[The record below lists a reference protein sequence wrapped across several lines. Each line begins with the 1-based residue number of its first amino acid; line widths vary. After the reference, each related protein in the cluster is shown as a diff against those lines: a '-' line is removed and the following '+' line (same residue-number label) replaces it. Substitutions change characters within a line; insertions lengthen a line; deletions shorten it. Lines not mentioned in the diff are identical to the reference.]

1 MKKVLAIIKYVFLI
15 LILLWTL
22 FPMYWMLVN
31 SFKDRVE
38 IFSHIPTFVPQN
50 FTLENYKKLFIDLKF
65 GIIILNSL
73 KVALFSTVVVIII
86 ATLSAYAISR
96 YNFRGK
102 KTLNL
107 WIILVRIFPTVAF
120 VVPLYLILRNL
131 NILNTHLGLILLYI
145 TFNLPFAVW
154 MLINFINEIPIEIEE
169 SGMIDG
175 ASPLKILLRLI
186 IPLLLPGLGA
196 TAIFTFIASWNE
208 FMFALIFLQSP
219 KLVTVPVALSG
230 LITEYLVLWGPMS
243 AGGIISLVPILLFVI
258 LMQDYIVKGLTLGS
272 IKG

>member
-1 MKKVLAIIKYVFLI
+1 
-15 LILLWTL
+15 
-22 FPMYWMLVN
+22 
-31 SFKDRVE
+31 
-38 IFSHIPTFVPQN
+38 
-50 FTLENYKKLFIDLKF
+50 
-65 GIIILNSL
+65 
-73 KVALFSTVVVIII
+73 
-86 ATLSAYAISR
+86 LSAYAISR

-107 WIILVRIFPTVAF
+107 WIILVRIFPPVAF

-131 NILNTHLGLILLYI
+131 NLLNTHLGLILIYI

-154 MLINFINEIPIEIEE
+154 MLINFINQIPIEIEE

-243 AGGIISLVPILLFVI
+243 AGGIISLVPILLFAI

>member
-38 IFSHIPTFVPQN
+38 IFSHVPTFIPQN

-73 KVALFSTVVVIII
+73 KVAFFSTVVVIII

-96 YNFRGK
+96 YNFIGK

-107 WIILVRIFPTVAF
+107 WIILVRIFPPVAF

-145 TFNLPFAVW
+145 IFNLPFAVW

>member
-1 MKKVLAIIKYVFLI
+1 MKKALPIIKYIFLGI
-15 LILLWTL
+15 VLIWTL
-22 FPMYWMLVN
+22 FPVYWMLVN

-38 IFSHIPTFVPQN
+38 IFSEIPTFIPKN

-65 GIIILNSL
+65 GTIILNSL
-73 KVALFSTVVVIII
+73 KIALFSTSVVIIL
-86 ATLSAYAISR
+86 AALSSYAISR
-96 YNFRGK
+96 FNFKGK
-102 KTLNL
+102 KVLNL
-107 WIILVRIFPTVAF
+107 WIILVRIFPPVAF

-131 NILNTHLGLILLYI
+131 NLLNTHLGLILLYI
-145 TFNLPFAVW
+145 TFNLPFAIW
-154 MLINFINEIPIEIEE
+154 MLINFINEIPVEIEE

-175 ASPLKILLRLI
+175 ASPLQIFLRLI

-196 TAIFTFIASWNE
+196 TAIFTFITSWNE

-243 AGGIISLVPILLFVI
+243 AGGIISLIPILLFAI
-258 LMQDYIVKGLTLGS
+258 LMQDYIIKGLTLGS